1 MSKKIY
7 MTRPIHD
14 KGMSLLEEM
23 GYEITTGAAG
33 AVPTHESIVEAL
45 RAAPY
50 DAVVTFLTDH
60 VDASLFDAC
69 PTAKLFA
76 NYSVGFNN
84 INLEEASEKGVAIT
98 NTPGCA
104 GLAVA
109 EHTVALMLSLTSR
122 MAEGDIY
129 MREGKF
135 AGWQPDLLIGTDLSG
150 KTIGLVGVGDIGARV
165 ALILSKGFG
174 CKIIYND
181 VVRNEMLEKEDH
193 ATFVERD
200 ELFRTADIVSLHTP
214 LLPETKHLV
223 NADVL
228 ESMKPGAFLVN
239 TSRGPVIDENA
250 LVTALKEGKIAG
262 AGLDVYEFEP
272 KTAEGLIELPNV
284 VLTPHIA
291 SARETVRVKMAETV
305 AQNIIS
311 FFKTGEPVTPV
322 EYSLAPREAV
332 KV

>member
-1 MSKKIY
+1 MNKKIY

-14 KGMSLLEEM
+14 RGMSLLREK
-23 GYEITTGAAG
+23 GYEIATGQAG
-33 AVPTHESIVEAL
+33 PLPSHESIVEAISSV
-45 RAAPY
+45 PY
-50 DAVVTFLTDH
+50 DAVVTFLTDK

-69 PTAKLFA
+69 PSAKLFA

-84 INLEEASEKGVAIT
+84 VNLEDAASRGVFIT

-109 EHTVALMLSLTSR
+109 EHALALMLSLTTR
-122 MAEGDIY
+122 ATEGDIY

-135 AGWQPDLLIGTDLSG
+135 SGWQPDLLIGTDLSG

-165 ALILSKGFG
+165 AFMLSKGFG
-174 CKIIYND
+174 CKVIYHD
-181 VVRNEMLEKEDH
+181 VVRNDRLEKEDA
-193 ATFVERD
+193 ATFVELD
-200 ELFRTADIVSLHTP
+200 ELFRTADIVSLHVP

-228 ESMKPGAFLVN
+228 KSMKPSAYLIN
-239 TSRGPVIDENA
+239 TSRGPVVDEAA
-250 LVTALKEGKIAG
+250 LVEALKNNVIAG

-272 KTAEGLIELPNV
+272 KTTDGLIGLPNV

-291 SARETVRVKMAETV
+291 SARESVRVKMAETV

-311 FFKTGEPVTPV
+311 FFETGAPTTPV
-322 EYSLAPREAV
+322 
-332 KV
+332 KK